1 MVPDMDQ
8 RFGPQLAGHFDFTL
22 LFEQTIFEI
31 APNSVFVLATPFFL
45 KSIASHAAKQV
56 RPGPLLWAKMALGAL
71 LLAAYIAKAALW
83 QSKSELHS
91 QASIASSIISLVT
104 SLCTLVVIYS
114 AHVYRRRPSAFM
126 SVFFS
131 ITMLLDMALTRSY
144 FLRHEMGYSSMQSI
158 AAIQIVVVVVKLL
171 LVVME
176 EVPKTTPSGKE
187 NVCSN
192 VKGDSELGFWG
203 KALFCSVSSLLL
215 FGYKNELGV
224 ENLPP
229 LDEQFESRVLF
240 DAFFKHWSKLDR
252 DGKFVLL
259 RACLRTIL
267 CKFLAMVIPRLCYAA
282 FSLSRPFLI
291 QRVLEVV
298 NSGTTTYQH
307 ATGLIG
313 AAILIYAGI
322 AISRAIFE
330 RIQYQ
335 VKVSIRGVLSVA
347 LFDKMQRLSIDE
359 KQSAAAITLMTTD
372 VMGVEA
378 IIALLHEVWVT
389 CLELGFAVYILYMFV
404 DLACFLIFIPSI
416 LATISTYYSAKNMA
430 KARGQWNAKISDR
443 VQATSTV
450 LNQLKD
456 IKAMGLSHSISDYLQ
471 EKRKEEVI
479 VSLRERRSRVIMF
492 ATSAFNLSM
501 TPVIVLAGAR
511 FWTRSN
517 PTMTA
522 AEIFSAYSVIL
533 IASEPL
539 DSLLERTIMWAS
551 SYACITRIQ
560 NYLSLPELKDPRQ
573 VTEPAQDDGDSNEKS
588 DKLLLEKSNNFAI
601 RMEDVV
607 VRSEHGRDIL
617 KSVNLGIPPGS
628 LAMMHGTVGSG
639 NGGKVSI
646 MSNDI
651 SFAAQKPWIQ
661 NLTIRENIIGAN
673 PVVESLYKEI
683 IHGCALD
690 IDLAELPSADETM
703 CGTDGCNLSGGQK
716 QRLGLA
722 RSLYSN
728 ASIVILDDVL
738 SALDTSTA
746 AAVFSRLF
754 GPGGF
759 LRRRGTTVIM
769 TTNRLNFLPAA
780 DIVLEMKGDG
790 TIDEPRGADMP
801 LLAEFAPSSAASAS
815 TDTCESEK
823 KVEPIK
829 STTTSPG
836 TKVDKMRRNGDVSLY
851 AYLFRSAGPLL
862 MSLWILGTAVASVAE
877 KMPKIFIKIWYSNDP
892 DNDTYFVGFAMTAL
906 ANILLTAITTLFY
919 FIMIVPN
926 LSNELHWRLLN
937 ATVKSTLS
945 WITQTDT
952 GTSLNRFSQDI
963 SIISQQLPIA
973 LLQFLFILCNTL
985 VDVGIFAAGANYA
998 APIVLMLLVALYDVQ
1013 YFYLR
1018 TSRQLRLLDLETSAP
1033 LLTHFKEASAGMQ
1046 HLRAFRWQE
1055 TFMKE
1060 CCRLVD
1066 RMQKPY
1072 YALLSVQQWLALVLD
1087 ISTCFIATILIA
1099 VSTTLPNST
1108 SDTSVGL
1115 ALINLISFSIM
1126 TSALIRVW
1134 VALETCLGGLARI
1147 RTFCATTPQETDGA
1161 SCSPV
1166 PEQWPSSGRIEI
1178 ESISASYTYED
1189 GTLHQALD
1197 NASVVIEHGE
1207 KAGISGRTGSGKSSL
1222 FLALLHM
1229 IECTGGTIRI
1239 DGRDITTIP
1248 REVLR
1253 SRITVLT
1260 QDGVEVEHSVRFNMY
1275 PFDDHQPTD
1284 ESILETLD
1292 LVGLSEQVQSQG
1304 GVEVAMASMQFSPGQ
1319 KQLFFVAR
1327 GILHHKSVGSKIVM
1341 TDEAT
1346 SSMDYGVDRQIQKLI
1361 DEQLTNCTIVLIA
1374 HRLHSLDNADVVV
1387 KLEAGK
1393 VVEVARRCR
1402 TTTTEDA

>member
-1 MVPDMDQ
+1 
-8 RFGPQLAGHFDFTL
+8 
-22 LFEQTIFEI
+22 
-31 APNSVFVLATPFFL
+31 
-45 KSIASHAAKQV
+45 
-56 RPGPLLWAKMALGAL
+56 
-71 LLAAYIAKAALW
+71 
-83 QSKSELHS
+83 
-91 QASIASSIISLVT
+91 
-104 SLCTLVVIYS
+104 
-114 AHVYRRRPSAFM
+114 
-126 SVFFS
+126 
-131 ITMLLDMALTRSY
+131 
-144 FLRHEMGYSSMQSI
+144 
-158 AAIQIVVVVVKLL
+158 
-171 LVVME
+171 ME
-176 EVPKTTPSGKE
+176 EVPKTTPNRKG
-187 NVCSN
+187 NVFSN

-203 KALFCSVSSLLL
+203 KALFCSVSSLLV
-215 FGYKNELGV
+215 FGYNNELDV

-240 DAFFKHWSKLDR
+240 DAFLKHWSKLDQ

-267 CKFLAMVIPRLCYAA
+267 CKFLAMVVPRLCYAA

-298 NSGTTTYQH
+298 NSGATTYQH

-335 VKVSIRGVLSVA
+335 VKVSIRGILTVA
-347 LFDKMQRLSIDE
+347 LFDKMQKLSIDE

-389 CLELGFAVYILYMFV
+389 CLELGFGVYILYMFV
-404 DLACFLIFIPSI
+404 DIACFLIFIPSI

-450 LNQLKD
+450 LNQLQD
-456 IKAMGLSHSISDYLQ
+456 IKAMGLSHSISKYLQ

-560 NYLSLPELKDPRQ
+560 RYLSLPELEDARQ
-573 VTEPAQDDGDSNEKS
+573 VTEPTRKEGDSNEKS
-588 DKLLLEKSNNFAI
+588 GELLLEKSNNFAI
-601 RMEDVV
+601 RMEDVM
-607 VRSEHGRDIL
+607 VRSANGRDIL
-617 KSVNLGIPPGS
+617 KSVNLSIPPGS
-628 LAMMHGTVGSG
+628 PAMMHGTVGSG
-639 NGGKVSI
+639 KSVFLQAILGEIKPSQGKVSI
-646 MSNDI
+646 MSKDI

-661 NLTIRENIIGAN
+661 NQSIRENVIGPN

-690 IDLAELPSADETM
+690 VDIAELPSADETM

-716 QRLGLA
+716 QRLDGLA
-722 RSLYSN
+722 RSLYRN

-769 TTNRLNFLPAA
+769 TTNRP
-780 DIVLEMKGDG
+780 DIAFEMKGDG
-790 TIDEPRGADMP
+790 TIDERRRADMP
-801 LLAEFAPSSAASAS
+801 YLAEFAPSPAASAS
-815 TDTCESEK
+815 TDTCGSEK
-823 KVEPIK
+823 PIK
-829 STTTSPG
+829 PLNSTNAEAD
-836 TKVDKMRRNGDVSLY
+836 TKRDRMRRNGDVSLY

-877 KMPKIFIKIWYSNDP
+877 KMPKIFVKIWYSNDP
-892 DNDTYFVGFAMTAL
+892 DNDTYFVGFAMTAV

-919 FIMIVPN
+919 FVMIVPN
-926 LSNELHWRLLN
+926 LSNELHWRLLS
-937 ATVKSTLS
+937 ATIKSTLS

-985 VDVGIFAAGANYA
+985 VDVGIFAAGAKYA
-998 APIVLMLLVALYDVQ
+998 APVVLMLLVALYGVQ

-1046 HLRAFRWQE
+1046 HLRAFCWQE
-1055 TFMKE
+1055 IFMKE

-1072 YALLSVQQWLALVLD
+1072 YGLLSVQQWLALVLD
-1087 ISTCFIATILIA
+1087 ISTCIIATILIA

-1147 RTFCATTPQETDGA
+1147 RTFCATTPQEIDGP
-1161 SCSPV
+1161 SCSSV
-1166 PEQWPSSGRIEI
+1166 PEQWPSSGKIEI

-1207 KAGISGRTGSGKSSL
+1207 KAGISGRTGRHVQSHIIGKSSL

-1229 IECTGGTIRI
+1229 VECTGGTIRI
-1239 DGRDITTIP
+1239 DGRDITTVP

-1284 ESILETLD
+1284 QSILETLD

-1304 GVEVAMASMQFSPGQ
+1304 GIEADMASMKFSPGQ

-1327 GILHHKSVGSKIVM
+1327 GILHHKSVGSKIVLM
-1341 TDEAT
+1341 DEAT
-1346 SSMDYGVDRQIQKLI
+1346 SSMDYGVDRQIQKLV
-1361 DEQLTNCTIVLIA
+1361 DEQLTDCTIVLIA

-1387 KLEAGK
+1387 KLEAGR
-1393 VVEVARRCR
+1393 VVEVARRSQA
-1402 TTTTEDA
+1402 TTTEDA

>member
-56 RPGPLLWAKMALGAL
+56 RAGPLLWAKMALGAL

-144 FLRHEMGYSSMQSI
+144 FLRHEIGYSSMQSI

-171 LVVME
+171 LVVTE
-176 EVPKTTPSGKE
+176 EMPKTTPSRKE
-187 NVCSN
+187 NVPSHF
-192 VKGDSELGFWG
+192 KGDSELGFWG
-203 KALFCSVSSLLL
+203 KVLFCSVSSLLL
-215 FGYKNELGV
+215 FGYKNELGF

-252 DGKFVLL
+252 DGRFVLL

-298 NSGTTTYQH
+298 NSGITTYQH

-335 VKVSIRGVLSVA
+335 VKVSIRGILSVA
-347 LFDKMQRLSIDE
+347 LFDKMQKLSIDE

-389 CLELGFAVYILYMFV
+389 CLELGFGVYILYMFV

-456 IKAMGLSHSISDYLQ
+456 IKAMGLSHSISEYLQ

-573 VTEPAQDDGDSNEKS
+573 VTEPTQDDGDSNEKS

-601 RMEDVV
+601 RMEDAV

-617 KSVNLGIPPGS
+617 KSVNLSIPPGS

-639 NGGKVSI
+639 KSIFLQTFLGEISPSGGKVSI

-661 NLTIRENIIGAN
+661 NLTIRENIIGPN
-673 PVVESLYKEI
+673 PVVESLYKQTI
-683 IHGCALD
+683 YGCALD
-690 IDLAELPSADETM
+690 IDIADLPAADETM
-703 CGTDGCNLSGGQK
+703 CGTDGFNLSGGQK

-722 RSLYSN
+722 RSLYRN

-738 SALDTSTA
+738 SALDTSTS
-746 AAVFSRLF
+746 AAVF
-754 GPGGF
+754 
-759 LRRRGTTVIM
+759 M
-769 TTNRLNFLPAA
+769 NFLPAA

-790 TIDEPRGADMP
+790 TIDERRGADMP
-801 LLAEFAPSSAASAS
+801 LLAELAPSPAASAS
-815 TDTCESEK
+815 TDICGSEK
-823 KVEPIK
+823 PVEPIK
-829 STTTSPG
+829 STTVSPG

-851 AYLFRSAGPLL
+851 VYLFRSAGPLL

-926 LSNELHWRLLN
+926 MSNELHWRLLN
-937 ATVKSTLS
+937 ATIKSTLS

-985 VDVGIFAAGANYA
+985 VDVGIFAAGAKYA
-998 APIVLMLLVALYDVQ
+998 APIVLMLLVALYGVQ

-1147 RTFCATTPQETDGA
+1147 RTFCATTPQETDGP

-1260 QDGVEVEHSVRFNMY
+1260 QDGVEVDHSVRFNMY
-1275 PFDDHQPTD
+1275 PFDGHQPTD

-1304 GVEVAMASMQFSPGQ
+1304 GVEAAMASMQFSPGQ

-1327 GILHHKSVGSKIVM
+1327 GILHHRSVGSKIVM
-1341 TDEAT
+1341 MDEAT

-1361 DEQLTNCTIVLIA
+1361 DEQLTDCTIVLIA

>member
-8 RFGPQLAGHFDFTL
+8 RFGPQLAGHFDVTL

-83 QSKSELHS
+83 QTKSKLHS
-91 QASIASSIISLVT
+91 QASITSSIISLVT

-114 AHVYRRRPSAFM
+114 AHVYRRRPSTFM

-144 FLRHEMGYSSMQSI
+144 FLRHGMGYSSMQSI

-176 EVPKTTPSGKE
+176 EVPKTTPSRKE
-187 NVCSN
+187 NVSSY
-192 VKGDSELGFWG
+192 VRGDSELGFWG
-203 KALFCSVSSLLL
+203 KALFFSVSPLLL

-267 CKFLAMVIPRLCYAA
+267 GKFLAMVIPRLCYAA

-298 NSGTTTYQH
+298 NSGSTTYQH

-335 VKVSIRGVLSVA
+335 FKVSIRGIRSVA
-347 LFDKMQRLSIDE
+347 LFDKMQKLSIDE

-389 CLELGFAVYILYMFV
+389 CLELRFGVYILYMFV
-404 DLACFLIFIPSI
+404 DVACFLIFIPSI

-430 KARGQWNAKISDR
+430 KARGQWNTKISDR

-471 EKRKEEVI
+471 KERKEEVI

-492 ATSAFNLSM
+492 AT
-501 TPVIVLAGAR
+501 
-511 FWTRSN
+511 
-517 PTMTA
+517 
-522 AEIFSAYSVIL
+522 Y
-533 IASEPL
+533 
-539 DSLLERTIMWAS
+539 
-551 SYACITRIQ
+551 
-560 NYLSLPELKDPRQ
+560 
-573 VTEPAQDDGDSNEKS
+573 
-588 DKLLLEKSNNFAI
+588 KLLLEKSNNFAI

-617 KSVNLGIPPGS
+617 KSVNLSIPPGS

-639 NGGKVSI
+639 KSVFLQTLLGEVDPSGGKVSI

-661 NLTIRENIIGAN
+661 NLTIRENIIGAK

-690 IDLAELPSADETM
+690 IDIAELPSADETM

-746 AAVFSRLF
+746 AAVFRRLF

-769 TTNRLNFLPAA
+769 TTNRLDFLPAA

-790 TIDEPRGADMP
+790 TIDERRGADMP
-801 LLAEFAPSSAASAS
+801 SLAEFAPSPAASAS
-815 TDTCESEK
+815 NDTCRSEK
-823 KVEPIK
+823 EIEPIK
-829 STTTSPG
+829 STTASSG
-836 TKVDKMRRNGDVSLY
+836 AKVDKMRRNGDVSLY

-937 ATVKSTLS
+937 ATVESTLS

-985 VDVGIFAAGANYA
+985 VDVGIFAAGAKYA
-998 APIVLMLLVALYDVQ
+998 APIVLMLLVALYGVQ

-1147 RTFCATTPQETDGA
+1147 RTFCATTPQETDGP
-1161 SCSPV
+1161 SCSFV

-1197 NASVVIEHGE
+1197 NANVVIEHGE

-1229 IECTGGTIRI
+1229 IDCTGGTIRI

-1292 LVGLSEQVQSQG
+1292 LVGLSERVQSQG
-1304 GVEVAMASMQFSPGQ
+1304 GVEASMASMQFSPGQ

-1341 TDEAT
+1341 MDEAT

-1361 DEQLTNCTIVLIA
+1361 DEQLTDCTIVLIA

-1393 VVEVARRCR
+1393 VVEVA
-1402 TTTTEDA
+1402 